1 MEVLIASEQTE
12 EIKERLKALMNDRDG
27 THGRKRKVS
36 WFIDIRSSLEELSDR
51 LKKELSVF
59 EEDLC
64 KKLPRLGAEQFE
76 ELKIKLAT
84 LRKVSMRKATFCN
97 LVKRGPRGER
107 DRFVVEL
114 LKFLYG
120 EEVLN
125 PEVFKSEW
133 SRHTSRVFEI
143 AKDCLDQ
150 VKRLLLEAYK
160 AAFPE
165 PNINNMVA
173 AKVDMA
179 YDCIEKPVLS
189 SLQKYAENHGPRG
202 KNILQI
208 LHTASQE
215 SLFGQLPSVSEES
228 VSAAILQ
235 NMQQA
240 INDALTAIVKEPSE
254 CLQSMDKEVESLE
267 DSCEKGYDKVL
278 RTFTRLGNEKNS
290 NLFRRIIANM
300 REDVDTIKNRL
311 CGARHGTAQKWIPLR
326 TIPSGPISTSSS
338 CMLQGTLIEPSFNT
352 RPGISQFYRPR
363 VRCHDAGASDDD
375 GFDPQGLYK
384 CLFYAK

>member
-1 MEVLIASEQTE
+1 
-12 EIKERLKALMNDRDG
+12 
-27 THGRKRKVS
+27 
-36 WFIDIRSSLEELSDR
+36 
-51 LKKELSVF
+51 
-59 EEDLC
+59 
-64 KKLPRLGAEQFE
+64 
-76 ELKIKLAT
+76 
-84 LRKVSMRKATFCN
+84 
-97 LVKRGPRGER
+97 
-107 DRFVVEL
+107 
-114 LKFLYG
+114 
-120 EEVLN
+120 
-125 PEVFKSEW
+125 
-133 SRHTSRVFEI
+133 
-143 AKDCLDQ
+143 
-150 VKRLLLEAYK
+150 
-160 AAFPE
+160 
-165 PNINNMVA
+165 
-173 AKVDMA
+173 
-179 YDCIEKPVLS
+179 
-189 SLQKYAENHGPRG
+189 
-202 KNILQI
+202 
-208 LHTASQE
+208 
-215 SLFGQLPSVSEES
+215 
-228 VSAAILQ
+228 
-235 NMQQA
+235 MQQA

-254 CLQSMDKEVESLE
+254 CLQSMDKEIECLE